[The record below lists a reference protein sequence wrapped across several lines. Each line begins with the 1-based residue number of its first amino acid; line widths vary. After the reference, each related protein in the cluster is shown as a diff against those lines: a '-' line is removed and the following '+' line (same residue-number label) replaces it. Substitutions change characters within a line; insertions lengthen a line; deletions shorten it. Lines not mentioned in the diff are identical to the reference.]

1 MSPGRL
7 SALIPASNCY
17 ANGRSIAGLCNVFA
31 SKGVVAGQRI
41 LSAEMVHEAGEEQA
55 AGVDRC
61 LGPIRYG
68 MGLGI
73 DNPGMPAPTPTC
85 FHWGGYGGSWGIMDP
100 VTEVAF
106 GYAQNM
112 LDYSGGSITPRLAG
126 FQQALMDILPG
137 LTP

>member
-1 MSPGRL
+1 
-7 SALIPASNCY
+7 
-17 ANGRSIAGLCNVFA
+17 
-31 SKGVVAGQRI
+31 
-41 LSAEMVHEAGEEQA
+41 
-55 AGVDRC
+55 
-61 LGPIRYG
+61 
-68 MGLGI
+68 
-73 DNPGMPAPTPTC
+73 
-85 FHWGGYGGSWGIMDP
+85 MDP